1 MIMNKRV
8 SDSIVEIAY
17 VVRPTDLNN
26 ANRLFGGT
34 LMSWIDEAA
43 AIVARRHANM
53 NVITASVDNLN
64 FLRAAHMRDLVVII
78 GKITYVGRTSMEIK
92 VESYAEHI
100 DGTREL
106 INRAYL
112 TMVALDDNGKPA
124 KVPELI
130 LEEEEEIEE
139 NENAKV
145 RREMRK
151 RV

>member
-8 SDSIVEIAY
+8 SDSIVEIAH

-26 ANRLFGGT
+26 
-34 LMSWIDEAA
+34 
-43 AIVARRHANM
+43 
-53 NVITASVDNLN
+53 
-64 FLRAAHMRDLVVII
+64 VII